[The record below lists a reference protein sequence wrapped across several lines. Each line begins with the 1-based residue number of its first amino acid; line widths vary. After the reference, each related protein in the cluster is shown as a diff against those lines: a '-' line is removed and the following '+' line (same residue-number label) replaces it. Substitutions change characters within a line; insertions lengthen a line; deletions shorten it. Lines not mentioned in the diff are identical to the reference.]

1 MKKEQNEHT
10 ILSIVGE
17 SLADDFSIKRL
28 KKTVQSLP
36 ITGKLSDKTNRIN
49 T

>member
-28 KKTVQSLP
+28 KKTVQSLVNYQTKP
-36 ITGKLSDKTNRIN
+36 TE
-49 T
+49 